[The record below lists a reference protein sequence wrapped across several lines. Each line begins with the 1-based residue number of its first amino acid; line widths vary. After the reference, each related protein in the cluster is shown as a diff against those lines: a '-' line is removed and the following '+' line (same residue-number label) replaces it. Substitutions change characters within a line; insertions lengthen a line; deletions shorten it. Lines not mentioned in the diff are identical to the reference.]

1 MAESEFIKMQKQIDE
16 LTKKVSELE
25 RKLSGK
31 TGFQEDFIKNQIVK
45 REVTFKYPV
54 YNAAGT
60 KVIN

>member
-54 YNAAGT
+54 YNAVGT